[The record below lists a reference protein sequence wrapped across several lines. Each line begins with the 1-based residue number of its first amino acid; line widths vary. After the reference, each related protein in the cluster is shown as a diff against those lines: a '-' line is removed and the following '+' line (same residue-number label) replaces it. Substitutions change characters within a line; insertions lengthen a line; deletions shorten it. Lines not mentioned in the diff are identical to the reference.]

1 VLLLTY
7 KFMNDLIKIGI
18 PSKGRLRESV
28 LNIFKKNKLK
38 LISKR
43 GDRDLFGSV
52 KGNKNIQ
59 IIYLHAREIIER
71 LADKSLDMGFSGL
84 DLLKES
90 EINIQKNIK
99 VFKSYPFGK
108 ATLVVAIPNDFIDIF
123 SMADLEEVAFEF
135 KDKKK
140 RRLRVAT
147 KYPNLTREFF
157 YNKGVTQFSLVKSV
171 GSTEVAPFTGSSE
184 LITDITSTGSTLAAN
199 NLRIINDGYILKSEL
214 CMMVGKSS
222 FKNKNLQKLAK
233 LLSTK
238 Y

>member
-1 VLLLTY
+1 M
-7 KFMNDLIKIGI
+7 KDLIKIGI
-18 PSKGRLRESV
+18 PSKGRLRTDV
-28 LNIFKKNKLK
+28 LNIFKKSKLK
-38 LISKR
+38 LISER

-52 KGNKNIQ
+52 KKRKNIQ

-71 LADKSLDMGFSGL
+71 LSDKSLDIGFSGL

-90 EINIQKNIK
+90 EINIQNNIK

-108 ATLVVAIPNDFIDIF
+108 ATLVVAIPGDWIDVF
-123 SMADLEEVAFEF
+123 SMADLEEVAFQF

-140 RRLRVAT
+140 KRLRVAT

-157 YNKGVTQFSLVKSV
+157 YNKGVTQFSLVKSM
-171 GSTEVAPFTGSSE
+171 GSTEVAPYTSGSE
-184 LITDITSTGSTLAAN
+184 IITDITSTGSTLAAN
-199 NLRIINDGYILKSEL
+199 NLRIVNDGYILKSEL

-222 FKNKNLQKLAK
+222 LKNKELQKLAK